1 MQGASKRLSNQIPLI
16 ILSTVL
22 HDFGE
27 DVQTSMLQLL
37 QEKEKL
43 NFFLEEDSEA
53 AKIRN
58 YLSQRVDRLTKACQ
72 YVRDFILL

>member
-16 ILSTVL
+16 ILSSVL

-27 DVQTSMLQLL
+27 NVQTSMLQLL
-37 QEKEKL
+37 QDKEKL
-43 NFFLEEDSEA
+43 NFLLEEDTEA
-53 AKIRN
+53 AKTRQ

-72 YVRDFILL
+72 YIRDFSLL